1 METNDVSEELVI
13 DVDLETEEKREEY
26 EVQRDIHNKEFS
38 LFLDSTKV
46 EQEFHI
52 TLRII
57 EGVDEKD
64 VKLRPVRKFD
74 LETPEGIV
82 PYPISNLWRA
92 LRAVAKNF
100 NAYTAR
106 TDDGKGK
113 QISFNY
119 TSISGKSED
128 AKKNM

>member
-1 METNDVSEELVI
+1 METNDIFSNFLIEELVI

-57 EGVDEKD
+57 EGVHEKD

-74 LETPEGIV
+74 LETPESIV
-82 PYPISNLWRA
+82 PYIFIRMMTSQILENLC
-92 LRAVAKNF
+92 L
-100 NAYTAR
+100 
-106 TDDGKGK
+106 
-113 QISFNY
+113 
-119 TSISGKSED
+119 
-128 AKKNM
+128 